1 MSALRRDCGR
11 WCVGLRCASRE
22 LPDPSTKLLVAKGLW
37 WVQETLRCRVY
48 DSQKGNCRQS
58 IYMEGKSRAEVVSIP
73 RLTLAFP
80 ASTGCL
86 VNVWDTMI
94 LYIGDHLV

>member
-37 WVQETLRCRVY
+37 WVQETLRCTSSGSMILKKETVGSRFTW
-48 DSQKGNCRQS
+48 KGNQ
-58 IYMEGKSRAEVVSIP
+58 GLKW
-73 RLTLAFP
+73 FP
-80 ASTGCL
+80 YH
-86 VNVWDTMI
+86 D
-94 LYIGDHLV
+94 